1 MQRHLPSGDVSL
13 LNGQLRVT
21 NEKVLHRGMRT
32 YLKHVAI
39 MLVVVC
45 LLGFCYA
52 AGRRGKRPSDSLS
65 FVLRVLAESLTLEL
79 ARNTQL

>member
-13 LNGQLRVT
+13 LDGQLRVT
-21 NEKVLHRGMRT
+21 NEKVLHGGLRT

-39 MLVVVC
+39 VLVVVC

-52 AGRRGKRPSDSLS
+52 AGRRGKNPLTVYLLS
-65 FVLRVLAESLTLEL
+65 YGC
-79 ARNTQL
+79 